1 MVFRREQW
9 FYRGNDEIKIVNFNL
24 STFVGFELIYEN
36 YILQKS
42 PSIQPEQ
49 KDNFSKIANKSKIFS
64 QTYLNCGLLPPFL
77 IPAFI
82 SDDVGRLL
90 DHLHP
95 LSLLLLQETA
105 LSRGHET
112 VGCCLSSH
120 LAWNKIMSC

>member
-1 MVFRREQW
+1 M
-9 FYRGNDEIKIVNFNL
+9 
-24 STFVGFELIYEN
+24 IYEN

-95 LSLLLLQETA
+95 LALLLLQEAA
-105 LSRGHET
+105 LGRGHET
-112 VGCCLSSH
+112 VGGRLASH
-120 LAWNKIMSC
+120 LACKQKSGEERRGEERRGVPGSQGAVERTIWWCPSHRRI